1 MDIKLETDNNLI
13 IEVTKL
19 MKQLGI
25 PANLLGYQYLREAI
39 MISYEDEE
47 VLTSIT
53 KFLYPDL
60 AKKFKVQCSK
70 IERGIRSAIEVSWNR
85 ANPGIMEEIF
95 GKEVI
100 NGKRP
105 TNTMYILSIIEDLK
119 RRNE

>member
-1 MDIKLETDNNLI
+1 MDIKLEADNNLI
-13 IEVTKL
+13 IEVTNL

-25 PANLLGYQYLREAI
+25 PAHLHGYRYLREAI

-60 AKKFKVQCSK
+60 AKKFKENCNK
-70 IERGIRSAIEVSWNR
+70 IERGIRNAIEISWNR
-85 ANPGIMEEIF
+85 ANPEVIEEIF

-100 NGKRP
+100 NEKRP
-105 TNTMYILSIIEDLK
+105 TNTMYILAIIEDLK
-119 RRNE
+119 RRNK